1 MHIFQTAVISLS
13 FQDAET
19 VGIMCSQWHIHLFF
33 KAKQWSMWA
42 TWFCHGKCSVPVK
55 VGDQD
60 QYDEWTW
67 APSGRISKEDKLS
80 PPSCL
85 SDGNSFS
92 LSHLWWPTCVCHSGC
107 QTNHK
112 PHLGSIWS
120 IHPVFQVRSH
130 FTFVCSP
137 YYFLW
142 LSKISITW
150 DSGTEN
156 GLWTPEVYILFY
168 FYSFLWWL
176 HYSLMPEFSPKL
188 SPPQPFSFFSIFFFG
203 LPIYRV
209 QLHGSD
215 LMPGL
220 GLRSSEQQRTPRLL
234 DFIDNINPLPSL
246 WENELSVGGFL
257 FFSRKGC

>member
-1 MHIFQTAVISLS
+1 
-13 FQDAET
+13 
-19 VGIMCSQWHIHLFF
+19 
-33 KAKQWSMWA
+33 MWA
-42 TWFCHGKCSVPVK
+42 TWFCHGKRSVPVK

-112 PHLGSIWS
+112 RHLGSIWS

-176 HYSLMPEFSPKL
+176 HYSLMPEFFPKL
-188 SPPQPFSFFSIFFFG
+188 SPPRNLFLSSASSSLACPFIESSCMEVTWCQGLGFVLQNSKG
-203 LPIYRV
+203 LP
-209 QLHGSD
+209 
-215 LMPGL
+215 
-220 GLRSSEQQRTPRLL
+220 
-234 DFIDNINPLPSL
+234 DFWIS
-246 WENELSVGGFL
+246 
-257 FFSRKGC
+257 